1 MSPSRA
7 EDLRAGKG
15 RENGGSVPCR
25 RCYPTD
31 AMHAAVSGDARGQG
45 FTAAHGGTV
54 QMSVRVRCRGASDG
68 WMDGR
73 GLVAG
78 CSFAL
83 LVVPDALFAPHDS
96 FSLIPSLSTY
106 PLHALPQPLQPKAI
120 ALSASCIVQCVCIY
134 SVFYAT

>member
-1 MSPSRA
+1 
-7 EDLRAGKG
+7 
-15 RENGGSVPCR
+15 
-25 RCYPTD
+25 
-31 AMHAAVSGDARGQG
+31 
-45 FTAAHGGTV
+45 
-54 QMSVRVRCRGASDG
+54 
-68 WMDGR
+68 MDGR

-120 ALSASCIVQCVCIY
+120 ALSASCIVQYIY
-134 SVFYAT
+134 IACFMRHDLPFLSQFNFGAKES